1 MLLPIDMWGNLVLS
15 PYMNELNAGFSQNK
29 SGVILHLLQWQYWW
43 WFWFSFFFVF
53 YYLVTLKVLFNRSF
67 KFHPKINTSM
77 RPRGRWGDMIIALIP
92 LYWCVNI
99 LINSNSLLKILEWQD
114 SAGMFTLRVRAKQ
127 WYWVYKISTA
137 SNIRLYD
144 FNAEIGRKSS
154 IRLSEKNDS
163 EINRRVGG
171 FWLNWRDVFNEKY
184 AKIDGLEDNEDRAK
198 AITFFKNGIHGFFDE
213 QKHKLASQEA
223 IEYFSEELK
232 NKIKD
237 KSWVDCDSYEF
248 GLNWSNKYWFRSELN
263 RLRIKFVGEDM
274 DDFLYGSNEAQK
286 RLPIVSKDHYINF
299 VKSFDKNKIFSFSL
313 LKDDAFKKEHRYFLT
328 LRQKPLKKWD
338 SFGNSLEF
346 VYNNA
351 IIPKYLRKKVGFQTS
366 PYKDSFFIS
375 NNNRLLNTTTLLVL
389 PTNTTISVITNSFD
403 VIHSWFIPGL
413 GLKLDCVPGR
423 STHHILRI
431 DAPGFYYGQCA
442 EICGRFH
449 HHMPIK
455 ICAVPFEHFL
465 AWWQHYFVYLN
476 LEEDWEK
483 ALKINRHKYA
493 GFFIR

>member
-1 MLLPIDMWGNLVLS
+1 MWGNLILS
-15 PYMNELNAGFSQNK
+15 PYMNELNVGFSQNK
-29 SGVILHLLQWQYWW
+29 SGIILHLLQWQYWW
-43 WFWFSFFFVF
+43 WFWFSFFFVL
-53 YYLVTLKVLFNRSF
+53 YYNITLRVLFNRSF
-67 KFHPKINTSM
+67 KFHPKVNTST

-92 LYWCVNI
+92 LYWCINI

-114 SAGMFTLRVRAKQ
+114 SAGMLTLRVRAKQ

-137 SNIRLYD
+137 SNLRLYD
-144 FNAEIGRKSS
+144 FNAQIGRKSS
-154 IRLSEKNDS
+154 IRLSERENNIIDR
-163 EINRRVGG
+163 NVGG
-171 FWLNWRDVFNEKY
+171 FWLSWRDAFNEKY
-184 AKIDGLEDNEDRAK
+184 VKMEDFEDKINNFIWNLPKKHQLKCYESSNMSIEDMKFFNSELRSAIKSKFGEDYILKKNIVEVNPFEKKLAERNK
-198 AITFFKNGIHGFFDE
+198 TFFLFQDILLSEYSKNR
-213 QKHKLASQEA
+213 K
-223 IEYFSEELK
+223 
-232 NKIKD
+232 KIVT
-237 KSWVDCDSYEF
+237 S
-248 GLNWSNKYWFRSELN
+248 
-263 RLRIKFVGEDM
+263 
-274 DDFLYGSNEAQK
+274 
-286 RLPIVSKDHYINF
+286 DHLITLT
-299 VKSFDKNKIFSFSL
+299 KSFDDNKLFSFTTCKSNE
-313 LKDDAFKKEHRYFLT
+313 FKKEHRYYLT

-366 PYKDSFFIS
+366 PHKNSFFIS

-389 PTNTTISVITNSFD
+389 PTNTTISIITNSFD

-483 ALKINRHKYA
+483 AVKINRNKYA
-493 GFFIR
+493 WFFVK